1 MIWSWCTK
9 ILNIEYFPEK
19 SLSFNALFRW
29 VQLQWKSPKQSTTK
43 GGTKGKN
50 LFFHVTGSP
59 YHFREATLMANL
71 SCVCPTDSVAPL
83 AAFWLEGVALPTV
96 GGLGL
101 IGNIATI
108 IVLRFDYEDRWET
121 LLRNPIWHRT
131 SPHFYANG
139 RYFKCHT
146 PSFWCPW
153 CKWQLIL
160 IKSWIKFWTW

>member
-1 MIWSWCTK
+1 MLSWDSEDEMWSRFVFELVIWLQEVT
-9 ILNIEYFPEK
+9 L
-19 SLSFNALFRW
+19 ARW
-29 VQLQWKSPKQSTTK
+29 TQPSDPLCLWQC
-43 GGTKGKN
+43 
-50 LFFHVTGSP
+50 FFHVTVSP
-59 YHFREATLMANL
+59 YHFRQATLMANL

-160 IKSWIKFWTW
+160 IKYWIKFWTW